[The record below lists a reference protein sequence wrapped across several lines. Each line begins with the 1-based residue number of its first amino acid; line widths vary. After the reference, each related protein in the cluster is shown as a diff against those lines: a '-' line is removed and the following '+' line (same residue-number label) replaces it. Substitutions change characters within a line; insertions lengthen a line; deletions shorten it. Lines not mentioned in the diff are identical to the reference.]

1 MFFRKTAKTQSKI
14 MMSYMNIYIHLN
26 IRTVYMEAVTN
37 ITLGRKS
44 KMEAVVFFSFSF
56 FFDS

>member
-26 IRTVYMEAVTN
+26 ILTVYMEAVTN
-37 ITLGRKS
+37 ITFGRKS

-56 FFDS
+56 FF